1 MPQIITNPA
10 SAEEM
15 RDQQPV
21 TTAAADC
28 RVLDDP
34 DAALV
39 NSLRA
44 GDTRA
49 FEILVKRHQALL
61 FKVAMKITRNR
72 EDAEDAV
79 QDALLNAFR
88 HLAQF
93 RQDSKFVTWLTRISI
108 NQALMTMR
116 AKPRK
121 TTSLDEDR
129 QTEDGITAFDIPA
142 AGYTPEQFCSQHEF
156 ERLLLAATA
165 GMNERLSLVWR
176 LRTLDD
182 LTLKEIAQVLGLTL
196 TAVKTRLF
204 RARRELQK
212 EWENKFVRREAYCQ
226 EDTWTRPFGFKRVPS
241 HSWFAGAACTS
252 RVSACQLEM

>member
-1 MPQIITNPA
+1 MPQVITNPA

-15 RDQQPV
+15 WDQQPV
-21 TTAAADC
+21 TTAAAHC
-28 RVLDDP
+28 MVLDDP

-49 FEILVKRHQALL
+49 FDLLVKRHQALL

-88 HLAQF
+88 HRAQF

-142 AGYTPEQFCSQHEF
+142 AGYTPEQFCSQQEF
-156 ERLLLAATA
+156 ERLLFAATA

-176 LRTLDD
+176 LRTVEDF
-182 LTLKEIAQVLGLTL
+182 TLKEIAQVLGLTL

-212 EWENKFVRREAYCQ
+212 EWESRFVRLEAYRP
-226 EDTWTRPFGFKRVPS
+226 EYSRTRSLGRRRVPS
-241 HSWFAGAACTS
+241 HSLIARAACK
-252 RVSACQLEM
+252 RVSGCQPEM